1 MNKIVNYLL
10 LICGIIAGLILAGIY
25 FIWVVI
31 CTVFNMLVWA
41 VTGAA
46 EQLRMCEDMIKY
58 ELIPV
63 DFLVDYARSRMQAG
77 KANYKIAKYK
87 ELN

>member
-25 FIWVVI
+25 FTWIVI
-31 CTVFNMLVWA
+31 CTIFNMLVWA

-46 EQLRMCEDMIKY
+46 KQIRMCADTIKY
-58 ELIPV
+58 ELLPV
-63 DFLVDYARSRMQAG
+63 SFLVDYALSRMRG
-77 KANYKIAKYK
+77 HKTNYKIAKYE

>member
-25 FIWVVI
+25 FIWIVI
-31 CTVFNMLVWA
+31 CTIINMLVWA

-46 EQLRMCEDMIKY
+46 EQIRICVDMIKN
-58 ELIPV
+58 ELLPV
-63 DFLVDYARSRMQAG
+63 SFLVDYALSRMRMR
-77 KANYKIAKYK
+77 KTNYKIAKYK

>member
-1 MNKIVNYLL
+1 MNKIMNYLL
-10 LICGIIAGLILAGIY
+10 LICGIIAGMILAGIY
-25 FIWVVI
+25 FIWIVI
-31 CTVFNMLVWA
+31 CTICNMLVRA

-46 EQLRMCEDMIKY
+46 KQIRICVDTIKY

-63 DFLVDYARSRMQAG
+63 SFLVDYALSRMRTR
-77 KANYKIAKYK
+77 KTNYKIAKYK

>member
-25 FIWVVI
+25 FVWIVI
-31 CTVFNMLVWA
+31 CTVCNMLVWA
-41 VTGAA
+41 VIGAA
-46 EQLRMCEDMIKY
+46 KRIRMCADTIKY

-63 DFLVDYARSRMQAG
+63 NFLVDYALSRMRG
-77 KANYKIAKYK
+77 RKTNCKIAKYK

>member
-25 FIWVVI
+25 CIWIVI
-31 CTVFNMLVWA
+31 CTVCNMVIWA
-41 VTGAA
+41 VKGAIR
-46 EQLRMCEDMIKY
+46 QLEICEYMVKY
-58 ELIPV
+58 NLVPV
-63 DFLVDYARSRMQAG
+63 DFLVDYALSRIRSH
-77 KANYKIAKYK
+77 KTNYKIAKYK